1 MDGTLKPQKITY
13 VKELNDLIHSHKS
26 FKENVDQNALDCKCC
41 GSIAPILGTVDFA
54 KTCMDR
60 LGAAVFEKTECLVP
74 YHKCSKC
81 GFIFTNFAD
90 EWPDNTISQ
99 MIYNDDYGKADGVM
113 PGWEAGEND
122 PRQTISYKNGLK
134 LINNL
139 GITGDQGLQVL
150 DYGAGGNP
158 GSTGLC
164 FEDKGFDL
172 TSYEPYLRDGVT
184 QLKYDKYDLIY
195 SIEVFEHVINLTNL
209 CDFMARHLSDRGLMY
224 VQTLIHPHPAGED
237 ILESWYIAPRNGHF
251 SIFTFPAIFLLF
263 KRVGINI
270 VQTPMGMVGFKN
282 KPLFKNNIFI

>member
-1 MDGTLKPQKITY
+1 MDGTLKPQRMSY
-13 VKELNDLIHSHKS
+13 LKELKNLIHSQNS
-26 FKENVDQNALDCKCC
+26 FKENSDMSPLECKCC
-41 GSIAPILGTVDFA
+41 GSVAPLLGNVDFA
-54 KTCMDR
+54 KTCTDR
-60 LGAAVFEKTECLVP
+60 LGTAVFENTGCLVP

-81 GFIFTNFAD
+81 GFIFTTFAD
-90 EWPDNTISQ
+90 EWPENTISK
-99 MIYNDDYGKADGVM
+99 MIYNEEYGKADGVM
-113 PGWEAGEND
+113 PGWEAGESD

-134 LINNL
+134 LIDNL
-139 GITGDQGLQVL
+139 GINGDQGLQVL
-150 DYGAGGNP
+150 DFGAGGNP
-158 GSTGLC
+158 GLTGMC
-164 FEDKGFDL
+164 FKDKGFDL
-172 TSYEPYLRDGVT
+172 TSYEPYLCDGAM

-209 CDFMARHLSDRGLMY
+209 CNFMAHHLSDRGLMF

-282 KPLFKNNIFI
+282 KPLFKNNIFT